1 MMACILSALPGR
13 QKSDKLGAGI
23 KNLMAANLSH
33 LTQLK
38 TFVEV
43 YRCGNITRAAANLQ
57 MSQPAVTSHIQTM
70 ETVIGKELFIRQ
82 ARGVEPT
89 SVAHDLA
96 LQVSSHIDIL
106 EQKVASIRSRAAT
119 VFGTLNLAGPAE
131 YLSFVAGPQLANL
144 LQAQKVNLVIHTGN
158 KNNTYSLLENAT
170 AELAI
175 TASAPDASRY
185 EWQILDRETLLLVM
199 NRVEGRA
206 LAGQPLSAELLSQY
220 KVVAY
225 DEQLPLIRHYFHAV
239 FNATCNSQV
248 TAVCPDIR
256 ALASIV
262 RSGIGYTVLPDYLC
276 KDAIRAGELIELGE
290 PGPQNNVYLVWKKGA
305 LKHPRVAFAK
315 DVIMAFANINY
326 LTGTS

>member
-1 MMACILSALPGR
+1 M
-13 QKSDKLGAGI
+13 
-23 KNLMAANLSH
+23 SH

-43 YRCGNITRAAANLQ
+43 YRSGNITRAAANLQ
-57 MSQPAVTSHIQTM
+57 MSQPAVTSHIQIM
-70 ETVIGKELFIRQ
+70 ETVIGKELFIRK

-144 LQAQKVNLVIHTGN
+144 LQAEQVNLVIHTGN
-158 KNNTYSLLENAT
+158 KNNTYTLLENQT

-175 TASAPDASRY
+175 TASVPDTTRY
-185 EWQILDRETLLLVM
+185 EWQVLDKESLLLVM
-199 NRVEGRA
+199 NRVEGRELKGKPISAA
-206 LAGQPLSAELLSQY
+206 LLNQY
-220 KVVAY
+220 KAVAY
-225 DEQLPLIRHYFHAV
+225 DEQLPLIRQYFHAV
-239 FNATCNSQV
+239 FDATCESRV
-248 TAVCPDIR
+248 AAICPDIR
-256 ALASIV
+256 AIASIV

-276 KDAIRAGELIELGE
+276 KGAIKTGELVQLGE

-305 LKHPRVAFAK
+305 LRHPRIAFAK

-326 LTGTS
+326 LTGTA